1 MSRGYV
7 SFIDAGVFNAHQ
19 ERDSI
24 ARRITAASTASKS
37 ISLKC
42 PLSQEIDDGPESTV
56 GFART
61 KGKLKLP
68 YSGAMGFW
76 RIHLHLDY

>member
-7 SFIDAGVFNAHQ
+7 SFSDAGVLHAHQ

-24 ARRITAASTASKS
+24 ARRITAAGVTSKS

-42 PLSQEIDDGPESTV
+42 PFVTGDDGPESTV

-68 YSGAMGFW
+68 YSGAMVLEDPFAP
-76 RIHLHLDY
+76 